1 MCPEAQQL
9 LSQYFNATS
18 MYADRAKRLRPVA
31 VALLFA
37 PKPEAAVFDAA
48 RNQAEATRRACEQAR
63 AALQLH
69 VRSHGC

>member
-18 MYADRAKRLRPVA
+18 LYADRAKRLRPVA

-37 PKPEAAVFDAA
+37 AEPQAAVFDAA
-48 RNQAEATRRACEQAR
+48 RDQAEATRRACEQAR
-63 AALQLH
+63 AALHFH
-69 VRSHGC
+69 VSTHGC